1 MQALYQQLTSPTR
14 VLRQD
19 GVEEMLPPTPV
30 MLQAARAIKQIDEI
44 NVNNNNHI
52 QQLQHQQQEFMNLLA
67 LKDAAINTLTTELE
81 TLRKPI

>member
-19 GVEEMLPPTPV
+19 GVEDIVPPTPV
-30 MLQAARAIKQIDEI
+30 MLHAARAIKQLDEI

-67 LKDAAINTLTTELE
+67 LKDATINTLTTELE
-81 TLRKPI
+81 NLRKPI